1 MDFRRIQLL
10 LIGFFILFDI
20 YLALLLINRVDIQS
34 ASIVDNPNLTITQQL
49 QERGIS
55 IAPHIEEEIKELP
68 LMKAAYTT
76 TLKDQMN
83 ELKDQEVSYDE
94 STKVL
99 SGQFNQPVKLSNAV
113 SNETAV
119 LSKDQEKVIGEVL
132 ANEDW
137 FIQGDEYQHFIY
149 LPQSRLVIVR
159 KAVDDEYPI
168 VGNTAEIHLLLNENY
183 DIESYTQSYLDGF
196 HTLDETYPVI
206 TAREALTIQDKR
218 IDTMLPNDSTIE
230 RMVLGYALF
239 YSLDQYQIYSPV
251 WHISYSRRDGV
262 EGVVTIDARRG
273 EVIYPAT
280 TIKQE

>member
-20 YLALLLINRVDIQS
+20 YLALLFINRVDIQS
-34 ASIVDNPNLTITQQL
+34 ISIVDNPNLTITQQL

-55 IAPHIEEEIKELP
+55 IVPHIEEEIKELP

-76 TLKDQMN
+76 TLKDQMGQ
-83 ELKDQEVSYDE
+83 LKDQEASYDE
-94 STKVL
+94 TTKVL
-99 SGQFNQPVKLSNAV
+99 SAQFTQPINLNKAV
-113 SNETAV
+113 SGETTV
-119 LSKDQEKVIGEVL
+119 LSQDQEQAIGEVL

-137 FIQGDEYQHFIY
+137 FIHGDEYQHFIY
-149 LPQSRLVIVR
+149 LPQSHLVIVR
-159 KAVDDEYPI
+159 KTVDDEYPI

-196 HTLDETYPVI
+196 HTLAETYPVI

-230 RMVLGYALF
+230 RLVLGYALF

-273 EVIYPAT
+273 EVVYPAT
-280 TIKQE
+280 TINQE